1 MAGAADDVGLTAEQQ
16 LLLDKMGCLIDAQ
29 SDGLRLMS
37 VAQDLVAE
45 LLRRECDASLREQ
58 TLGEV
63 SRFFL
68 GILKAPNLSDQY
80 KLARLKSFARATLG
94 ILIDRRRHPVSEVST
109 PAPSGLARRATDHG
123 AVPS

>member
-1 MAGAADDVGLTAEQQ
+1 MVRAADDVELTVEQQ
-16 LLLDKMGCLIDAQ
+16 LLLDQMGRLIDAQ
-29 SDGLRLMS
+29 SDGPRLMS
-37 VAQDLVAE
+37 VAQDLVAA

-68 GILKAPNLSDQY
+68 GILKAPNLSEQY

-94 ILIDRRRHPVSEVST
+94 ILVDRRRHPVSEAST
-109 PAPSGLARRATDHG
+109 PSPSGQARRVTDRGTAPS
-123 AVPS
+123 